1 MSHRGTS
8 LISVKSIRTVMAN
21 HRRGATR
28 SSVLR
33 SLSRNAARL
42 RSFGVKRLGLFGSVA
57 RGRVG
62 PESDIDI
69 LVAFEPGQDTFSNLI
84 GLHGLLRR
92 LLRGRID
99 LVTQGGLSP
108 YIGPRILDE
117 VVYVEGLS

>member
-1 MSHRGTS
+1 
-8 LISVKSIRTVMAN
+8 MARKN
-21 HRRGATR
+21 KVASR

-33 SLSRNAARL
+33 ALSKNAAML
-42 RSFGVKRLGLFGSVA
+42 RSFGVKRLGLFGSVV
-57 RGRVG
+57 RGRAG

-69 LVAFEPGQDTFSNLI
+69 LVAFEPGQETFSNLI

>member
-1 MSHRGTS
+1 
-8 LISVKSIRTVMAN
+8 MAKN
-21 HRRGATR
+21 RRGATK

-42 RSFGVKRLGLFGSVA
+42 RGFGVKRLGLFGSVA
-57 RGRVG
+57 RGRAG

-69 LVAFEPGQDTFSNLI
+69 LVAFEPGQETFSNLI

-92 LLRGRID
+92 LLGGRID

-108 YIGPRILDE
+108 YLGPRILDE